1 MFSTEVDDHK
11 KVGDFPDEFPKRSI
25 WADVLTKFRADR
37 NLADYDHTARSE
49 DLSTP
54 LMNTCGMRASYSQK
68 LKLISEPKGL
78 SDERWGS
85 QARS

>member
-49 DLSTP
+49 DLEYSADEY
-54 LMNTCGMRASYSQK
+54 LRYASQLLAEIKTY
-68 LKLISEPKGL
+68 LRTEGVI
-78 SDERWGS
+78 R
-85 QARS
+85 